1 MTSSLSLN
9 IYIIFLFN
17 IAIIFHTLEGFEL
30 YSKWFEFFVRSI
42 SSMKWIRYLCLLIWV
57 SNKIMK
63 KSFSNYQYFH
73 RSFSF
78 FLHFETRIRPM
89 YPFWRVVWGSVHLYP
104 KNPIIVE
111 SYPFLFLLQGISSSS
126 LEQRCF
132 GARKIVSINR
142 NVTTNTSHLYVGKI
156 GYCFANVWHK
166 FHILRK
172 KWTEL

>member
-1 MTSSLSLN
+1 MISSLSFN

-30 YSKWFEFFVRSI
+30 YSKWFEFFFRSI
-42 SSMKWIRYLCLLIWV
+42 SSMEWISRYLCLLIWV

-73 RSFSF
+73 RSSFSF
-78 FLHFETRIRPM
+78 FISKLEYVQCIHF
-89 YPFWRVVWGSVHLYP
+89 VWGSVHLYP

-111 SYPFLFLLQGISSSS
+111 SYSFLFLLQGISSSS

-156 GYCFANVWHK
+156 GYCFANL
-166 FHILRK
+166 FDTSSIY
-172 KWTEL
+172 

>member
-1 MTSSLSLN
+1 MTSSLLLN

-78 FLHFETRIRPM
+78 FNSKLEYVQCIHF
-89 YPFWRVVWGSVHLYP
+89 VWGSVHLYP

-111 SYPFLFLLQGISSSS
+111 SYSFLFLLQGISSSS
-126 LEQRCF
+126 LEQRDTQNCIDQQKRHNKHF
-132 GARKIVSINR
+132 SLVRRKNWILFCKCLTQVPYIKKKMNR
-142 NVTTNTSHLYVGKI
+142 AIEN
-156 GYCFANVWHK
+156 
-166 FHILRK
+166 
-172 KWTEL
+172 